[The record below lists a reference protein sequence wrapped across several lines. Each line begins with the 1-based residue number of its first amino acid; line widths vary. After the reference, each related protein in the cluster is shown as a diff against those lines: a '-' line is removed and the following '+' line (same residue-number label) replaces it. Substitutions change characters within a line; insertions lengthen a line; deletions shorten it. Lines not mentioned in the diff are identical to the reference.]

1 MQQHCAFFT
10 RTTPGIIWPRD
21 TFNGFHAIG
30 FNVFLCVV
38 AVLVIHA
45 NFSYPTLPP
54 GRTWLSHFL
63 PDLRFP
69 VYVERIHED
78 KHGSDSSTFDSEG
91 RFVPQKFEEIF
102 LKYAVGDKDRQS
114 ISKREV
120 MHYMKGQWDIM
131 DPIGWGGSIFEWL
144 ATYLF
149 LWPED
154 GRMKKEDIRRVYDG
168 SIFFEF
174 ERREKGRKEKLRKEK
189 ALKVQNR
196 GKEVRQKKV
205 E

>member
-1 MQQHCAFFT
+1 MQQHIIFFT
-10 RTTPGIIWPRD
+10 QTTPGIIWPHD
-21 TFNGFHAIG
+21 TFFGFRRIG
-30 FNVFLCVV
+30 FNWFLCLV
-38 AVLVIHA
+38 AVIIIHI
-45 NFSYPTLPP
+45 NFSYATLPP
-54 GRTWLSHFL
+54 GRTWVTHFL

-69 VYVERIHED
+69 VYVERIHKD
-78 KHGSDSSTFDSEG
+78 KHGSDSETFDDEG

-102 LKYAVGDKDRQS
+102 EKYATGDKQS
-114 ISKREV
+114 ISKREI
-120 MHYMKGQWDIM
+120 MHYMKGQWDLA

-144 ATYLF
+144 ATYIF

-174 ERREKGRKEKLRKEK
+174 ERQEKERKARER
-189 ALKVQNR
+189 R
-196 GKEVRQKKV
+196 GKSKVRSRRKKT